1 MTDMGTTRL
10 SLLLS
15 VACMSALVA
24 GCSRINASNGGSD
37 SVAPGATSA
46 DTVVAHTFFPEHR
59 RAPDDVTNVLHVP
72 AGFAVDAFAEGIS
85 GARMLAVSD
94 DGTVYVT
101 RPDAGEV
108 TMLRPDASGKAQRS
122 PAARGMPGVHG
133 IAIRGNQMYLAT
145 TKEVTV
151 ADIDSDGSLG
161 ERRVIVASLP
171 DGGQHARRTIGIGPD
186 GMLYISVGSDC
197 NACAEPDGE
206 HATMLR
212 TPPTGGAREVFA
224 SGLRNTIGFDWDPRS
239 HELWGMDN
247 GIDFAGDDDPPEEL
261 NRLVQG
267 GDYGWPFRVGNNR
280 VNRLFDRAKV
290 SPTEFQKQ
298 TIAPFLTYAAHA
310 APIAMVFY
318 SGSQFPGDYQGSA
331 FVAMHGSWN
340 RESPSGY
347 KVVRI
352 VFRDGEPQRFDDFL
366 TGFLVDRDKA
376 HIGRPAGLALAKD
389 GSLLVSD
396 DSNGVIYRVS
406 YSGVKTS

>member
-1 MTDMGTTRL
+1 MF
-10 SLLLS
+10 
-15 VACMSALVA
+15 VA

-37 SVAPGATSA
+37 LIAPGATSA

-59 RAPDDVTNVLHVP
+59 SVPDGVTSVLHAPRGFTVDVLA
-72 AGFAVDAFAEGIS
+72 AGIF
-85 GARMLAVSD
+85 GARMLAVAD

-108 TMLRPDASGKAQRS
+108 TMLRADESGKAQAS
-122 PAARGMPGVHG
+122 PAASGISGVHG
-133 IAIRGNQMYLAT
+133 IAIHDNQMYLAT
-145 TKEVTV
+145 TKEVSV
-151 ADIDSDGSLG
+151 ADINPDGSLG
-161 ERRVIVASLP
+161 DRRVIVASLP
-171 DGGQHARRTIGIGPD
+171 DGGQHSRRTIGVGPD

-212 TPPTGGAREVFA
+212 VPLTGGAREVFA
-224 SGLRNTIGFDWDPRS
+224 RGLRNTIGFAWDPRS

-261 NRLVQG
+261 NRLVEG
-267 GDYGWPFRVGNNR
+267 GDYGWPFRYGNNR

-290 SPTEFQKQ
+290 SPAEFQKQ
-298 TIAPFLTYAAHA
+298 TIAPFLTYAAHS
-310 APIAMVFY
+310 APIGMVFY
-318 SGSQFPGDYQGSA
+318 EGSQYPAEYQGSA
-331 FVAMHGSWN
+331 FLALHGSWN
-340 RESPSGY
+340 RESPTGY

-352 VFRDGEPQRFDDFL
+352 VFRDGKPEGFDDFL
-366 TGFLVDRDKA
+366 TGFLVDHEKA
-376 HIGRPAGLALAKD
+376 HIGRPAGVAVAKD

-406 YSGVKTS
+406 YSGAKTS